1 MMGHSYSLLS
11 LSSDKADILPIANTH
26 LGLGSIEQALEIT
39 SH

>member
-1 MMGHSYSLLS
+1 MGYSYSLLS
-11 LSSDKADILPIANTH
+11 LSSIKADVLPVANTH